1 MTMAND
7 KRRKTYIKY
16 ACSKAYDDGYAK
28 ALKDFG
34 LDSVNKVIEILKNK

>member
-1 MTMAND
+1 MAND
-7 KRRKTYIKY
+7 KRRKAYIRY

-34 LDSVNKVIEILKNK
+34 LDSVNRVIEILRNK

>member
-1 MTMAND
+1 MAND